1 MKSRGRRSD
10 AQAART
16 RARILRAAESLFA
29 RRGYRGVSMRDLAR
43 ACGVRMFTIQHHYG
57 TKLRLYQEILR
68 NWEAEIHALL
78 ERTLAEAK
86 PSGEI
91 VGELLDRL
99 FKFYLANR
107 ERVALS
113 ARAGLGEGLPRRV
126 GGGEESWVGFMS
138 STMIERKLMGADLDP
153 RLLLITVEGILN
165 NHALAVRH
173 YQHLFGRDVTDPA
186 LRRRVE
192 AHLKRVVL
200 AILGGDR

>member
-1 MKSRGRRSD
+1 M
-10 AQAART
+10 
-16 RARILRAAESLFA
+16 
-29 RRGYRGVSMRDLAR
+29 
-43 ACGVRMFTIQHHYG
+43 
-57 TKLRLYQEILR
+57 
-68 NWEAEIHALL
+68 
-78 ERTLAEAK
+78 EAK

-113 ARAGLGEGLPRRV
+113 ARAGLGEGLPRQV
-126 GGGEESWVGFMS
+126 GGGEQSWVGFMS

-192 AHLKRVVL
+192 AHLKRVIL
-200 AILGGDR
+200 SILGG